1 MESPMTR
8 QSAPALKEIFNVERL
23 QHIAS
28 EMTAVYPAFDAKGF
42 LTHATAGLAELS
54 VLQRMARVS
63 ESLHAVI
70 PLAYPQALNCSTPW
84 HRA

>member
-1 MESPMTR
+1 MTDH
-8 QSAPALKEIFNVERL
+8 SAPALKEIFNVERL

-28 EMTAVYPAFDAKGF
+28 EMSAVYPTFDAKGF
-42 LTHATAGLAELS
+42 LKHASAGLDELS

-70 PLAYPQALNCSTPW
+70 RLA
-84 HRA
+84 